1 MKISIDLRPL
11 QSGHQH
17 RGIGKYIANIVPAL
31 FKVGKNHE
39 FYCYHYGDTPP
50 KLSYVSASVKFISL
64 GNYDPGSFSSKLY
77 RKLFM
82 HQPGLKELVQTDV
95 FFQPDIGFGLSRNTP
110 TVVTLYDLIPIIYR
124 EKYFVPREKP
134 GFLRP
139 FWDMRNNQV
148 FQQFMRLNARF
159 ALVDR
164 IVSISQASIDDLHK
178 VFPST
183 AHVPYLVTPLAA
195 QKLPVPSKRKI
206 NDKPYMMYV
215 GGTDSRKNLIKLV
228 DMYEEALKRGVDVDL
243 VLIGYDFE
251 QSKFYDTARLLRH
264 IDKSPAKK
272 RINIIGYADD
282 AALAAYYSQAQALL
296 FASEYEGFGMP
307 ILEAMQSGCPVIC
320 FNNSSIPEVA
330 GSAAIMVDTEDA
342 FINGIIQLAKS
353 DKLRKEMI
361 QKGKKQV
368 AGFTWKNAAELTL
381 KALEESADKKSI
393 NR

>member
-31 FKVGKNHE
+31 FKVGKRHE
-39 FYCYHYGDTPP
+39 FYCYHYGEAPP
-50 KLSYVSASVKFISL
+50 KLSYVSPSVKFISL

-82 HQPGLKELVQTDV
+82 HQPGLKESVQADV
-95 FFQPDIGFGLSRNTP
+95 FFQPDIGFGLSKNTP

-124 EKYFVPREKP
+124 EKYFVPRKKP

-139 FWDMRNNQV
+139 FWDMRNEQV
-148 FQQFMRLNARF
+148 FQQFMRLNARY

-178 VFPST
+178 VFPNT
-183 AHVPYLVTPLAA
+183 THVPYLVTPLAA

-206 NDKPYMMYV
+206 NDKPYMLYV

-228 DMYEEALKRGVDVDL
+228 DMYDKALGRGADVDL

-251 QSKFYDTARLLRH
+251 QSKFYDTACLLKH

-272 RINIIGYADD
+272 RIKIIGYADD
-282 AALAAYYSQAQALL
+282 TALATYYSQAQALL

-307 ILEAMQSGCPVIC
+307 ILEAMQAGCPVIC
-320 FNNSSIPEVA
+320 FKNSSIPEVA
-330 GSAAIMVDTEDA
+330 GDAAIMVSTVDD
-342 FINGIIQLAKS
+342 FIDGIVELAKS
-353 DKLRKEMI
+353 EKLHKELVR
-361 QKGKKQV
+361 KGKKQAV
-368 AGFTWKNAAELTL
+368 SFTWENTAILTL
-381 KALEESADKKSI
+381 KALEESASEKSI
-393 NR
+393 N

>member
-1 MKISIDLRPL
+1 MKIAIDLRPL

-17 RGIGKYIANIVPAL
+17 RGIGKYIANVVPAL
-31 FKVGKNHE
+31 FKVGKQHE

-50 KLSYVSASVKFISL
+50 KLSYVSPSVKFISL

-82 HQPGLKELVQTDV
+82 HQPGLKESVETDV
-95 FFQPDIGFGLSRNTP
+95 FFQPDIGFGLSKNTP

-124 EKYFVPREKP
+124 EKYFVPRKKP
-134 GFLRP
+134 SFLRP
-139 FWDMRNNQV
+139 FWNMRNEQV

-178 VFPST
+178 VFPNT
-183 AHVPYLVTPLAA
+183 THVPYLVTPLAA

-206 NDKPYMMYV
+206 NNKPYMLYV

-228 DMYEEALKRGVDVDL
+228 DMYEGALNGGIDVDL

-251 QSKFYDTARLLRH
+251 QPKFYDTARLLKH
-264 IDKSPAKK
+264 IDKSPVKK
-272 RINIIGYADD
+272 RIRVVGYADD
-282 AALAAYYSQAQALL
+282 AKLATYYSQAQALL

-307 ILEAMQSGCPVIC
+307 ILEAMQAGCPVIC

-330 GSAAIMVDTEDA
+330 GNAAIMVDTEAA
-342 FINGIIQLAKS
+342 FIDSIVQLAKS
-353 DKLRKEMI
+353 EKLRKELI

-368 AGFTWKNAAELTL
+368 AGFTWENAAELTL
-381 KALEESADKKSI
+381 KALEGSAKAK
-393 NR
+393 N